1 MNNNLNEKL
10 DLYRSISMDVIDMLN
25 KDEYENIDNSLEKRQ
40 EILESIRLE
49 DKEDF
54 ISIYKKEKL
63 LDLDKEMKYLI
74 IEKIEKVKRDL
85 LEYGLT
91 KQVNKAYSNVSRE
104 KINIF
109 NKKV

>member
-74 IEKIEKVKRDL
+74 IEKM
-85 LEYGLT
+85 
-91 KQVNKAYSNVSRE
+91 
-104 KINIF
+104 
-109 NKKV
+109 KK

>member
-1 MNNNLNEKL
+1 M
-10 DLYRSISMDVIDMLN
+10 YRSISMDVIDMLN

-74 IEKIEKVKRDL
+74 IEKM
-85 LEYGLT
+85 
-91 KQVNKAYSNVSRE
+91 
-104 KINIF
+104 
-109 NKKV
+109 KK